1 MPSTAPDP
9 QGRGPALRRRLLA
22 GWGGTSPSGA
32 LVGRPSSADD
42 LRHALDEIPDRGV
55 IARGLGRGY
64 GDGAQNAGG
73 RVIDTTGVIDFHLDA
88 TTGMVRAS
96 AGASLDALMRELVPR
111 GFFVPVTPGTRY
123 VTVGGAVAADIHG
136 KNHHR
141 AGSWGN
147 HVLSIELALA
157 DGSVV
162 EATPSQRADLFWA
175 TIGGMGLTG
184 LILAATF
191 QCRAIETSRLLVD
204 TDRAADLDA
213 VMALMESGDDRYDY
227 SVAWIDLMARGRTM
241 GRSVLTRG
249 RFAHRDEV
257 DAVSDAD
264 AFAYDPQVLVG
275 APPLV
280 PPGLLN
286 RLSIRAF
293 NELWFRKAPEIR
305 RDELQS
311 IPFFFHPLDMVDNWN
326 RIYGPRGFV
335 QWQYALP
342 FGAEDVVRH
351 TVDQLSTSGC
361 TSFLAVLKRFGP
373 GNDAPLSFPLPG
385 WTLALDIPTGA
396 RGLGPLLDR
405 LDERVAAAGGRIY
418 LAKDS
423 RVRPELVPAMYPRL
437 DEWRAI
443 RNQVDPDHHMQSDL
457 SRRLGLT

>member
-9 QGRGPALRRRLLA
+9 PGRGPALRRRLLA
-22 GWGGTSPSGA
+22 GWGGTSPSAA
-32 LVGRPSSADD
+32 LVARPSSAAD
-42 LRHALDEIPDRGV
+42 LSHALDELSDRGA
-55 IARGLGRGY
+55 IGRGLGRGY

-73 RVIDTTGVIDFHLDA
+73 RVIDTAGVIDFHLDA
-88 TTGMVRAS
+88 ATGLVRAS
-96 AGASLDALMRELVPR
+96 AGASLDALMRDLVPR

-123 VTVGGAVAADIHG
+123 VSVGGAIAADIHG

-147 HVLSIELALA
+147 HVTSIELALA
-157 DGSVV
+157 DGSTV
-162 EATPSQRADLFWA
+162 ETTPTQRADLFWA
-175 TIGGMGLTG
+175 TVGGMGLTG

-191 QCRAIETSRLLVD
+191 RCPRIETSQVLVD
-204 TDRAADLDA
+204 TDRATDLDA
-213 VMALMESGDDRYDY
+213 VMALMESGDDDYDY
-227 SVAWIDLMARGRTM
+227 SVAWIDLLARGSKL

-257 DAVSDAD
+257 DARTGAD
-264 AFAYDPQVLVG
+264 ALAYDPSVLIG

-293 NELWFRKAPEIR
+293 NELWFRKAPQIR

-326 RIYGPRGFV
+326 RIYGPRGFI
-335 QWQYALP
+335 QWQYAVPL
-342 FGAEDVVRH
+342 GAEDVVRH
-351 TVDQLSTSGC
+351 TVEQLSASGC

-373 GNDAPLSFPLPG
+373 GNDAPLSFPMPG

-396 RGLGPLLDR
+396 RDLAPLLDR
-405 LDERVAAAGGRIY
+405 LDEDVAAAGGRVY

-423 RVRPELVPAMYPRL
+423 RVRPELIPTMYPRL
-437 DEWRAI
+437 DEWRSVREQA
-443 RNQVDPDHHMQSDL
+443 DPGHRMQSDL